1 MSGAV
6 IREMFAVIDAADYP
20 SLREI
25 FHPEIVY
32 RRPGYP
38 PLDGIESVLA
48 FYQHDRVIAVG
59 RHTLSAVVS
68 EGQHAACSGRFVGTH
83 KNGGAIDE
91 EFADVY
97 EFAGSRII
105 RRQSFFF
112 RPAV

>member
-6 IREMFAVIDAADYP
+6 IREMFTVIDAADYP

-38 PLDGIESVLA
+38 PLDGIDSVLA
-48 FYQHDRVIAVG
+48 FYQRDRVIAVG

-68 EGQHAACSGRFVGTH
+68 VGKHAACSGRFVGTH
-83 KNGGAIDE
+83 KNGDAIDE

-105 RRQSFFF
+105 RRQSYFF